1 MRKGRPPGSYGIDAP
16 YVPILFLALTAL
28 SVALAILVTPSLFVT
43 AAIFLAC
50 ALSYLYATLRGK
62 FVGWNKI
69 LDGWRGDPPSRLL
82 DVGCGRGA
90 VSILVARHFPETEV
104 VGLDLW
110 RSRDQSG
117 NSVEAAERNASEAGV
132 EGRIDFETGDMSE
145 MPFPDDSFD
154 AITASIA
161 IQNLKDRDLRHR
173 VISEMLRVARP
184 GARIA
189 IVDIQYAAQYEEDL
203 EGLGADAVERRRL
216 GPGLWF
222 GTPFTAGT
230 LVSAVAPGSPGPVEP
245 TADPAG

>member
-1 MRKGRPPGSYGIDAP
+1 MREGRPPGSYGIDAP
-16 YVPILFLALTAL
+16 YVPITFLVLSAL
-28 SVALAILVTPSLFVT
+28 SVVLAVLVTPSLFVT
-43 AAIFLAC
+43 AGVFLAC

-62 FVGWNKI
+62 FVGWNRI
-69 LDGWRGDPPSRLL
+69 LNGWRGDPPSRLL

-132 EGRIDFETGDMSE
+132 EGRIAFETGDMAE

-154 AITASIA
+154 AITASIS
-161 IQNLKDRDLRHR
+161 IQNVKDRELRRR

-184 GARIA
+184 GAQIA
-189 IVDIQYAAQYEEDL
+189 IVDIQYTAQYEADL
-203 EGLGADAVERRRL
+203 EVLGADAVERKRL

-230 LVSAVAPGSPGPVEP
+230 LVSAAAPASPVS
-245 TADPAG
+245 ADPAAGSAG